1 MEGRFVTLF
10 NALPAAG
17 FRSPFTKY
25 LVYYDGPV
33 AEADLCG
40 QGASDATGFG
50 LAAMY
55 VQACSGAPVS
65 VVAAHELLHTLG
77 AVPRGAPNRCPDP
90 NGAHTCDSMA
100 DLMHPFL
107 DTSPLDAKLLD
118 PGRDDYYGHSGTFT
132 DSQDSPWLVQ
142 LDRQQPFTTTISGSR
157 WSDGRRARPRLRAD
171 LHDHVERVDASH
183 PESCSPSRVEARSL
197 GRRVHRRLDLRCHG
211 RPPASRCR
219 RSSLLSVFRLS
230 VAVSGRGAVRSS
242 RAGITCRPRCSAAFP
257 SFAPVGLDRDAGEGL
272 AVPLLERRVPRNETH
287 VHGPDDCCDERSSC
301 LFTRVVPRLTSSRRS
316 GSVLRV
322 EAKHD
327 VLVVGAGCAGMRAA
341 IEAFDAGADVA
352 MISKIHPV
360 RSHSGAAEG
369 GINAALG
376 NASEDDP
383 EKHAFDT
390 VKGSDYLGDQD
401 AIEIL
406 CQEAPD
412 DVYQLE
418 HWGAVFSRTPD
429 GRIAQRPFGA
439 AGEPRTAYAADIT
452 GHVLIHVLYEQVMKR
467 DIKTYEEFFAWKLV
481 IDEDRCQGVISW
493 DLLDGGLKSI
503 GAKTVIL
510 ATGGAGRL
518 YTGTTNAYA
527 CTGDGMTMAL
537 RAGVAL
543 KDMEMMQ
550 FHPTTLA
557 PTGVLITEGCR
568 GEGAYLLNAQSER
581 FLIRYAPNAMELAS
595 RDVISRAEQTEID
608 EGRGIDGNVM
618 LDLRHLG
625 AERILERL
633 HGTRELSM
641 TFAGV
646 DPIFEPIPVR
656 PGAHYHMGGV
666 DTDVWGRT
674 SLEGLYAA
682 GEVAC
687 VSVHGAN
694 RLGGNALME
703 TITYGKR
710 AGAHAADWALSNT
723 TITVPPSVE
732 EDAERELKTLL
743 DRTDG
748 ERPWQIRDELAE
760 TMHVNFGVFRREE
773 QMLAQG
779 DLVQKLR
786 ERYERVVVED
796 KGDVFNTDLTQALE
810 LGFLLELAECMIVSG
825 LARKESRGAHARPYD
840 YPDRDDESYLKHT
853 LVTWEDDAPKLD
865 WKPVTMT
872 KWEPEE
878 RKY

>member
-1 MEGRFVTLF
+1 M
-10 NALPAAG
+10 
-17 FRSPFTKY
+17 
-25 LVYYDGPV
+25 
-33 AEADLCG
+33 
-40 QGASDATGFG
+40 DA
-50 LAAMY
+50 
-55 VQACSGAPVS
+55 V
-65 VVAAHELLHTLG
+65 
-77 AVPRGAPNRCPDP
+77 
-90 NGAHTCDSMA
+90 
-100 DLMHPFL
+100 
-107 DTSPLDAKLLD
+107 
-118 PGRDDYYGHSGTFT
+118 
-132 DSQDSPWLVQ
+132 
-142 LDRQQPFTTTISGSR
+142 
-157 WSDGRRARPRLRAD
+157 
-171 LHDHVERVDASH
+171 
-183 PESCSPSRVEARSL
+183 
-197 GRRVHRRLDLRCHG
+197 
-211 RPPASRCR
+211 
-219 RSSLLSVFRLS
+219 
-230 VAVSGRGAVRSS
+230 
-242 RAGITCRPRCSAAFP
+242 
-257 SFAPVGLDRDAGEGL
+257 
-272 AVPLLERRVPRNETH
+272 
-287 VHGPDDCCDERSSC
+287 
-301 LFTRVVPRLTSSRRS
+301 
-316 GSVLRV
+316 
-322 EAKHD
+322 HD
-327 VLVVGAGCAGMRAA
+327 VVVIGAGLAGMRAA
-341 IEAFDAGADVA
+341 IEAFDNGADVA

-383 EKHAFDT
+383 VKHAYDT

-406 CQEAPD
+406 CNEAPG
-412 DVYQLE
+412 DVYELE

-467 DIKTYEEFFAWKLV
+467 DIPTYEEFFAWKLV
-481 IDEDRCQGVISW
+481 ENDGRCQGVIAW
-493 DLLDGGLKSI
+493 DLVNGGLKSI

-527 CTGDGMTMAL
+527 CTGDGMALAL

-568 GEGAYLLNAQSER
+568 GEGAYLLNKDAER
-581 FLIRYAPNAMELAS
+581 FLVRYAPNAMELAS

-608 EGRGIDGNVM
+608 EGRGVDGNVL

-646 DPIFEPIPVR
+646 DPIYEPIPVR

-666 DTDVWGRT
+666 DTDVWGQTAR
-674 SLEGLYAA
+674 EGLYAA

-710 AGAHAADWALSNT
+710 VGRHAADWALTHT
-723 TITVPPSVE
+723 TVDVPISVE
-732 EDAERELKTLL
+732 ADAERELKTLL

-748 ERPWQIRDELAE
+748 ERPWKIRDELAH
-760 TMHVNFGVFRREE
+760 TMHVNFGVFRRED
-773 QMLAQG
+773 QMLEQG
-779 DLVQKLR
+779 NIVRGLR
-786 ERYERVVVED
+786 ERYEQVVVED

-810 LGFLLELAECMIVSG
+810 LGFLLELAECMVVCG

-840 YPDRDDESYLKHT
+840 YPDRDDENFLQHT
-853 LVTWEDDAPKLD
+853 MVTWEDDGPALD

-872 KWEPEE
+872 KWKPEE